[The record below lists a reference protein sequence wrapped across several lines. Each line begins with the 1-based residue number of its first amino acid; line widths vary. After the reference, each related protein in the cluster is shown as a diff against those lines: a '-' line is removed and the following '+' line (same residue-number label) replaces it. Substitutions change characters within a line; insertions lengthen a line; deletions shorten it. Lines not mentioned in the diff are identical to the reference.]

1 MVLLMKWIV
10 ERSDPSM
17 EPAPARQRK
26 GTVRKENPAM
36 TAWTAVTR
44 PKSHW
49 PRSKH
54 QEVVGALDQG
64 LARRIKPDGL
74 SVSRNGLS
82 LPVRF
87 PAEQTDLAQAVF
99 GSNRGRVHAAYGG
112 VHGRALK
119 SGTPGSSG
127 DRINQFYAV
136 EIRTIE
142 IRAGR
147 LDQRIRVDRT
157 PVVFPSI
164 GRNQPSY
171 RSGGAIRVQPGNN
184 TSCLNH
190 DLVRLR
196 ISCLGQKRACI
207 PQM

>member
-1 MVLLMKWIV
+1 MD
-10 ERSDPSM
+10 RS
-17 EPAPARQRK
+17 RTTK
-26 GTVRKENPAM
+26 
-36 TAWTAVTR
+36 VTR
-44 PKSHW
+44 PKSQG
-49 PRSKH
+49 PRSQH

-74 SVSRNGLS
+74 SVSLSRSSLS

-99 GSNRGRVHAAYGG
+99 RSNRGRVHAANGG

-127 DRINQFYAV
+127 DSINQLNP
-136 EIRTIE
+136 IE
-142 IRAGR
+142 IRPMEIHTAR
-147 LDQRIRVDRT
+147 LDQRIRVDRI
-157 PVVFPSI
+157 PVAFPAI
-164 GRNQPSY
+164 GRNQPSD
-171 RSGGAIRVQPGNN
+171 RGKGAIRVQPGNN

-190 DLVRLR
+190 DLVRLC